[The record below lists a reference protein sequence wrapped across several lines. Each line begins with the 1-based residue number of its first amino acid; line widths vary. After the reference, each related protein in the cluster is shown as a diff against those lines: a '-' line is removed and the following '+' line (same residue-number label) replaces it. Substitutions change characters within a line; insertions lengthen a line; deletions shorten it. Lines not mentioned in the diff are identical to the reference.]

1 MDFYYDIEGNGNTIQ
16 EAKQDLVNKLTEA
29 GIQPMAISKIIKNCW
44 QRLDNPDGTFTAFP
58 TSANFIR
65 T

>member
-1 MDFYYDIEGNGNTIQ
+1 MSLYYNIEGNGNTIQ
-16 EAKQDLVNKLTEA
+16 DAKQDLVNKLTEA
-29 GIQPMAISKIIKNCW
+29 GIQPMAISKIMKDCW